1 MATTRSM
8 AAAEAAINS
17 GALQPAANGSATSSV
32 QQPAAA
38 TQAIEPLHL
47 SELNQRSANLG
58 CWEVGVF
65 NPCIEDFGWTDK
77 NTGQQKQGT
86 AYRCYLISCRN
97 PSQYVAA
104 QQLMRNGN
112 RNALDRVYQRLKA
125 NTCFRM
131 SNVQLNG
138 NTQQEFMNTPQK
150 FVVLIP
156 GTKFD
161 PLLNSNTNQI
171 VQPEP
176 SMTLREIKD
185 LTQRQRFDVTALVK
199 SISEVRKATQ
209 ERSVVDIVLMD
220 ESSTEKTVQQLK
232 WCYWMNTI
240 PSAEQNTHMKMFRES
255 ESQGKPLS
263 FFALDGKKLKVGT

>member
-1 MATTRSM
+1 M
-8 AAAEAAINS
+8 AAAEAATNS
-17 GALQPAANGSATSSV
+17 GAPQPAANGNAASGV
-32 QQPAAA
+32 HQPAAA
-38 TQAIEPLHL
+38 TQAIEPPHL

-65 NPCIEDFGWTDK
+65 NPCIEDFEWTDK

-125 NTCFRM
+125 NTCFHM

-150 FVVLIP
+150 FVVLIS

-199 SISEVRKATQ
+199 SISEPRKATE

-263 FFALDGKKLKVGT
+263 FFCT